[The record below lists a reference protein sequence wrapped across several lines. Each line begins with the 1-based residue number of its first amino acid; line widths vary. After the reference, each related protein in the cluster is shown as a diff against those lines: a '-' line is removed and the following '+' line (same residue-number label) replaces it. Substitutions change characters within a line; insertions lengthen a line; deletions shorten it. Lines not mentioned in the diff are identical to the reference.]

1 MKANTPTTLPIDSL
15 ESAVKEHLSKTTR
28 PLVVVAPTGS
38 GKSTRLPGWMANAL
52 SGKVL
57 VIEPRRVACRSLAR
71 FLAEQ
76 KGEPIGKS
84 IGYRVRFEDASSPQ
98 TQVLFVTPGVA
109 LRMMASGGIEDYAAV
124 MLDEFHERSWETDLI
139 LALLVERF
147 ANLKWLITSA
157 TIDAERLARKYD
169 GEVMHSLGR
178 TFPVSLHH
186 VQSRPAP
193 TLDQLPDEVARVV
206 QAVLNLEHS
215 SAGSSFS
222 PNLTPL
228 ESSNSTN
235 QGRDILVFL
244 PGKGEIGACRAA
256 CLPLQRKYPDLEIV
270 SVHGGVPA
278 SELNAAFQLS
288 RGGTRRV
295 YLSTN
300 VAETSVTLPG
310 VGWVVDSGLVRMRI
324 HRGGRAV
331 LALVATSKASMEQRQ
346 GRAGRVLP
354 GRCIRLFSQR
364 YEPEPHPAP
373 EMERMELDEVLLRA
387 AAVGLIG
394 EAFRNA
400 AFPGEQKEFA
410 YERAMDRLLGVGLV
424 DQQGALTELGQAIS
438 KLPVSIEAARI
449 LVDAAPEIQGTLCDI
464 VALMERGDRMVLP
477 TYGIR
482 NEKRLEDIIDNRKE
496 LLAGCRHE
504 VDTLLRFLQDGNAD
518 NHALNKAVL
527 KDTRKLSHL
536 LRRLFQLPKDMGGRT
551 STEDLATVSR
561 HLIKRVPE
569 WVFVLRK
576 RAEKKAASGKPSRN
590 TGEPWGNGE
599 EELLVDPFTPAFLA
613 DPASNPKAGI
623 ILSHTWLGAKRGTKI
638 NGVGRLLLPCSLKML
653 VEEDFG
659 ELVVKEPKTP
669 KGGRGQDISKEGYL
683 AQLDAWPQLRSITAN
698 QERTYAGRILDS
710 SDQALT
716 GKALRMAL
724 AQMIANRQWAPPLGL
739 WLASE
744 LRAWFI
750 SYHWGKDLGYEAM
763 GDPLPEPPDL
773 VEPDQNSRGRAIKS
787 DYPGV
792 EKYILNKLETLGF
805 EEVAEWG
812 LLGPDDLK
820 APVDSLFHKKEMLLK
835 DFPVRWMHQ
844 GALYRSMVF
853 RSQRQIILEPM
864 NQNASKAKEPAAEFV
879 PRFRGF
885 SVYYRKADRKIKLR

>member
-1 MKANTPTTLPIDSL
+1 MNTSTPPTLPIDSL
-15 ESAVKEHLSKTTR
+15 EVEVKEHLSKTNK

-38 GKSTRLPGWMANAL
+38 GKSTRLPGWMANAVN
-52 SGKVL
+52 GKVL

-71 FLAEQ
+71 FLGEQ
-76 KGEPIGKS
+76 KGEPIGES

-147 ANLKWLITSA
+147 AHLKWLITSA
-157 TIDAERLARKYD
+157 TIDAERLAGKYD
-169 GEVMHSLGR
+169 AEVMHSLGR

-186 VQSRPAP
+186 VESRRAP

-215 SAGSSFS
+215 SADSSLS
-222 PNLTPL
+222 PSLTPL
-228 ESSNSTN
+228 EGSNSTN

-244 PGKGEIGACRAA
+244 PGKGEIGACRTA
-256 CLPLQRKYPDLEIV
+256 CMPLLRKYPDLEIV
-270 SVHGGVPA
+270 SVHGGVPT

-288 RGGTRRV
+288 PGGPRRV

-331 LALVATSKASMEQRQ
+331 LALVATSKASMEQRR

-364 YEPEPHPAP
+364 YEPEAHPAP

-387 AAVGLIG
+387 AAVGLFG

-400 AFPGEQKEFA
+400 AFPGAPKEFA
-410 YERAMDRLLGVGLV
+410 YERAVDRLLRVRLV
-424 DQQGALTELGQAIS
+424 DQEGALTKLGQAIS

-449 LVDAAPEIQGTLCDI
+449 LVDAAPEIQGMLCDI
-464 VALMERGDRMVLP
+464 VALMERGDRLVLP

-482 NEKRLEDIIDNRKE
+482 DEQRIEEIIDNRKE

-504 VDTLLRFLQDGNAD
+504 VDTLLRFLQAGNAD
-518 NHALNKAVL
+518 RHLLNKAVL
-527 KDTRKLSHL
+527 KDTRKLSQL
-536 LRRLFQLPKDMGGRT
+536 LRRLFQLPKDMDGRT

-576 RAEKKAASGKPSRN
+576 RAEVKAASGKPSRS
-590 TGEPWGNGE
+590 TWEPWGNGE
-599 EELLVDPFTPAFLA
+599 EELLVDPFNPTFLV
-613 DPASNPKAGI
+613 DPINNPKAGI
-623 ILSHTWLGAKRGTKI
+623 
-638 NGVGRLLLPCSLKML
+638 V
-653 VEEDFG
+653 
-659 ELVVKEPKTP
+659 
-669 KGGRGQDISKEGYL
+669 
-683 AQLDAWPQLRSITAN
+683 
-698 QERTYAGRILDS
+698 
-710 SDQALT
+710 
-716 GKALRMAL
+716 
-724 AQMIANRQWAPPLGL
+724 
-739 WLASE
+739 
-744 LRAWFI
+744 
-750 SYHWGKDLGYEAM
+750 
-763 GDPLPEPPDL
+763 
-773 VEPDQNSRGRAIKS
+773 
-787 DYPGV
+787 
-792 EKYILNKLETLGF
+792 
-805 EEVAEWG
+805 
-812 LLGPDDLK
+812 
-820 APVDSLFHKKEMLLK
+820 
-835 DFPVRWMHQ
+835 
-844 GALYRSMVF
+844 
-853 RSQRQIILEPM
+853 
-864 NQNASKAKEPAAEFV
+864 
-879 PRFRGF
+879 
-885 SVYYRKADRKIKLR
+885 